1 MKESKT
7 ARRNAVARWEN
18 EGGAGRS
25 GATVD
30 APGKNHRKRVPSKRG
45 VKHSDQTTSKIAGA
59 KTLRR
64 GHRRG

>member
-1 MKESKT
+1 MKESRT

-30 APGKNHRKRVPSKRG
+30 APGKTHRKRAPSTRG
-45 VKHSDQTTSKIAGA
+45 VKHSDQTASKIAGA
-59 KTLRR
+59 KTMRR